1 MQSKKSSRI
10 CFPCAAVIVR
20 FGVLLIMSEEFNSPQ
35 LPASGLLTGLDE
47 TDRLALSTY
56 GDFIPVHAGQL
67 LIEEGNQQDALYF
80 VISGT
85 LHVHTDKD
93 GKRTLITR
101 IGPGESIGEINL
113 FDPGTASASVTAQ
126 SFSQVWKATRRD
138 FEAFVQA
145 YPEVGEHILVALVGE
160 LSRRIRFLNGKLIAM
175 EVSYQELWS

>member
-1 MQSKKSSRI
+1 MQSKKSSRF
-10 CFPCAAVIVR
+10 CFPCAAVIVS
-20 FGVLLIMSEEFNSPQ
+20 FIVIFIMSEEFNSPQ

-56 GDFIPVHAGQL
+56 GDFVPVHAGQL

-93 GKRTLITR
+93 GKRSLIAR
-101 IGPGESIGEINL
+101 IGAGESIGEINL

-126 SFSQVWKATRRD
+126 TFSQVWKATRHD

>member
-1 MQSKKSSRI
+1 MFTPTRTASALSS
-10 CFPCAAVIVR
+10 
-20 FGVLLIMSEEFNSPQ
+20 
-35 LPASGLLTGLDE
+35 PA
-47 TDRLALSTY
+47 LAL
-56 GDFIPVHAGQL
+56 A
-67 LIEEGNQQDALYF
+67 
-80 VISGT
+80 
-85 LHVHTDKD
+85 
-93 GKRTLITR
+93 
-101 IGPGESIGEINL
+101 ESIGEINL

>member
-1 MQSKKSSRI
+1 MKKGKKSQKSHGASAGLASFDSNHNGSIDGAEVEALRSAS
-10 CFPCAAVIVR
+10 AA
-20 FGVLLIMSEEFNSPQ
+20 
-35 LPASGLLTGLDE
+35 LTALD
-47 TDRLALSTY
+47 
-56 GDFIPVHAGQL
+56 
-67 LIEEGNQQDALYF
+67 
-80 VISGT
+80 
-85 LHVHTDKD
+85 TDKD

-175 EVSYQELWS
+175 EVSYQELWR